1 MNDAFAEILKIFL
14 EFLLTKIEEKNAGDA
29 FLIILGIIIIAI
41 VFGFI
46 IGWLLSKKKLKAEIK
61 KINAEQKAQAIEN
74 YEKMQ
79 DYRKKYLE
87 SSILVQM
94 ATSDITKNLNNNA
107 INELKETILSYRDLI
122 FNNMIEDFERY
133 CDIFEIN
140 YQESRRKFVELVK
153 DELFPMIQTINNI
166 LEIINMDTILKAT
179 GLNKFLMNESL
190 YRGLSRLYMRNLP
203 IYSWI
208 LKIKVTCSIKNAYKE
223 NKK

>member
-107 INELKETILSYRDLI
+107 INEAITNKNSININPIILFAILFFILFFPFLI
-122 FNNMIEDFERY
+122 YIV
-133 CDIFEIN
+133 
-140 YQESRRKFVELVK
+140 S
-153 DELFPMIQTINNI
+153 P
-166 LEIINMDTILKAT
+166 
-179 GLNKFLMNESL
+179 
-190 YRGLSRLYMRNLP
+190 
-203 IYSWI
+203 
-208 LKIKVTCSIKNAYKE
+208 
-223 NKK
+223 